1 MQRRERDLGCK
12 ERGVEAVVMS
22 VEFLALARFL
32 SLALSSVRLVFS
44 FEQTHTHTH
53 TPNTTHHSLTQTNK
67 YTPPHISTTNNV
79 HYIHAETHRC
89 TYADSALPTFDLINQ
104 GLIE

>member
-1 MQRRERDLGCK
+1 MNRYTDMHSHSC
-12 ERGVEAVVMS
+12 
-22 VEFLALARFL
+22 
-32 SLALSSVRLVFS
+32 
-44 FEQTHTHTH
+44 THT
-53 TPNTTHHSLTQTNK
+53 HSLTQTNK

-104 GLIE
+104 GLIELVSIKHW